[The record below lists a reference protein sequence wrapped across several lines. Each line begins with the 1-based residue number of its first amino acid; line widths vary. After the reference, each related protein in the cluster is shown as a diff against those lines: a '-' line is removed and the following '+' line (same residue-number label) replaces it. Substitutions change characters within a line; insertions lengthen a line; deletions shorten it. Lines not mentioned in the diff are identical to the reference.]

1 MKILAYWGAR
11 TGIFLAVLGVLYL
24 VGWFDVIAFIA
35 ALIVAW
41 LISYLVLPGM
51 RYEAGKQMEGVIDR
65 SQKGLR
71 SLDAEEDAE
80 ADTAATTKEGKGDWP
95 YPDSTIR
102 QD

>member
-11 TGIFLAVLGVLYL
+11 TGIFLAVFGVLYL
-24 VGWFDVIAFIA
+24 VGWFDVLALIAAFI
-35 ALIVAW
+35 IAW

-80 ADTAATTKEGKGDWP
+80 SEGP
-95 YPDSTIR
+95 QR